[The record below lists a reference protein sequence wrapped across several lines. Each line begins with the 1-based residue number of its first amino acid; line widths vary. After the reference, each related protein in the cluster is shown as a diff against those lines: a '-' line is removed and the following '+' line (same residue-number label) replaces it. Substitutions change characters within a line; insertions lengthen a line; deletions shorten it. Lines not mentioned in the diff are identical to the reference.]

1 MKFVDIPYLSKQFHR
16 KDYCLLNG
24 IWNLVILNELDN
36 KIYEGKVNVP
46 FGLETE
52 DSGVNHILLKNEI
65 AIYSFWFL
73 MIWS

>member
-52 DSGVNHILLKNEI
+52 DSGVNHILLKMKLLYI
-65 AIYSFWFL
+65 L
-73 MIWS
+73 